1 MLNTYRTPHAGPL
14 RDRRFAG
21 LALTVLVHAALVL
34 CWQMARRLPPS
45 APQADPVRTSIQW
58 IQLQPRQAEAPKAA
72 TPARPETVPAQP
84 KKLPQA
90 PAAPITLSAPPAT
103 LANPP
108 AAAPSSPAASA
119 ATPAAE
125 PAAPATAGAATPPT
139 GRQILERARREAG
152 SIDRALRKENNP
164 YIAAPLDSPQIRM
177 RKGMDEAAAL
187 APNRLWE
194 APKIQELVNNTG
206 DGARRTRVITGNGT
220 YCLTERAPTTSID
233 MIEKHG
239 KLRITSCP
247 AHESPA
253 SSQEWRTA
261 RD

>member
-1 MLNTYRTPHAGPL
+1 MLNTYRTPHAVPL

-21 LALTVLVHAALVL
+21 LALTVVVHAALVL
-34 CWQMARRLPPS
+34 CWQAARRLPPP
-45 APQADPVRTSIQW
+45 APQADPVRTTIQW
-58 IQLQPRQAEAPKAA
+58 IQLQPRPAEAP
-72 TPARPETVPAQP
+72 PARPQSVPAP
-84 KKLPQA
+84 PRKLPLA
-90 PAAPITLSAPPAT
+90 PAAPATSVAPPAT
-103 LANPP
+103 VANPA
-108 AAAPSSPAASA
+108 AAAPSSPAG
-119 ATPAAE
+119 PAAPAPASE
-125 PAAPATAGAATPPT
+125 PAAPASTGAGAPPT
-139 GRQILERARREAG
+139 GRQILERARREIG

-164 YIAAPLDSPQIRM
+164 YLVAPPDSPQIRM
-177 RKGMDEAAAL
+177 RKGMDEANEM

-194 APKIQELVNNTG
+194 APKTQELVNNTG

-220 YCLTERAPTTSID
+220 YCVTERAPTTSID

-247 AHESPA
+247 AHEAPA

>member
-21 LALTVLVHAALVL
+21 LALTVLVHAALAL
-34 CWQMARRLPPS
+34 CWQVARRLPPS
-45 APQADPVRTSIQW
+45 EPQADPVRTAIQW
-58 IQLQPRQAEAPKAA
+58 IQLQPRKAEAP
-72 TPARPETVPAQP
+72 PARPATVPAQP
-84 KKLPQA
+84 KEQLRAQ
-90 PAAPITLSAPPAT
+90 AAPVTSSAPPAT
-103 LANPP
+103 VANPP
-108 AAAPSSPAASA
+108 APSSPAASA
-119 ATPAAE
+119 SVAEPAE
-125 PAAPATAGAATPPT
+125 PAAPAAAGAITPPT
-139 GRQILERARREAG
+139 ARQILERARREAG
-152 SIDRALRKENNP
+152 SVDRALRKENNP
-164 YIAAPLDSPQIRM
+164 YIVAPLDSPQIRM
-177 RKGMDEAAAL
+177 RKGMEAANEM
-187 APNRLWE
+187 APNRLLE

-247 AHESPA
+247 AHETPA

>member
-1 MLNTYRTPHAGPL
+1 MLNTYRSPYPAPL

-21 LALTVLVHAALVL
+21 LALTVLVHAALLL
-34 CWQMARRLPPS
+34 CWQVARRLPPV
-45 APQADPVRTSIQW
+45 APQADPVRTTSIQW
-58 IQLQPRQAEAPKAA
+58 IHLQPRQAQAP
-72 TPARPETVPAQP
+72 PARPETVPAKP
-84 KKLPQA
+84 KTVPRA
-90 PAAPITLSAPPAT
+90 PAAPITLRAPPA
-103 LANPP
+103 PS
-108 AAAPSSPAASA
+108 APSSPVAPAVAAP
-119 ATPAAE
+119 TAE
-125 PAAPATAGAATPPT
+125 AAAPAAANTAPT
-139 GRQILERARREAG
+139 ARQILERARRDAG

-164 YIAAPLDSPQIRM
+164 YITAPLDSPQIRM

-194 APKIQELVNNTG
+194 APKVQELVNNTG
-206 DGARRTRVITGNGT
+206 DGARRSRVITGNGT

-247 AHESPA
+247 EHESPA

>member
-34 CWQMARRLPPS
+34 CWQMARRLPPL

-125 PAAPATAGAATPPT
+125 PAAPATPPT

>member
-1 MLNTYRTPHAGPL
+1 MLNTYRTPQAGPL

-34 CWQMARRLPPS
+34 CWQVARRLPPR
-45 APQADPVRTSIQW
+45 APQAEPMRTTIQW
-58 IQLQPRQAEAPKAA
+58 IQLQPRRAEAS
-72 TPARPETVPAQP
+72 PARPETVPEQP
-84 KKLPQA
+84 KKVTRT
-90 PAAPITLSAPPAT
+90 PAAPITSSAPPAT
-103 LANPP
+103 VTTTP
-108 AAAPSSPAASA
+108 APSSSA
-119 ATPAAE
+119 APASTAE
-125 PAAPATAGAATPPT
+125 PAAPAAAGAITPPT

-152 SIDRALRKENNP
+152 SVDRALRKENNP
-164 YIAAPLDSPQIRM
+164 YIVAPLDSPQIRM
-177 RKGMDEAAAL
+177 RKGMEAANEI

-247 AHESPA
+247 AHETPA
-253 SSQEWRTA
+253 GSQEWRTA